1 MLRNISIEGY
11 IGKVFSQSESEDGK
25 MMKRH
30 ISVSVYKPEWVQK
43 TDTSGYK
50 SWYQKVIISGNP
62 SNKTWNSI
70 QERKKVVIL
79 NADFIFNKE
88 NKIVIMAN
96 ISNVF
101 PVDSFAYPASETITN
116 NDIVIEPAV
125 VMSYNDNET
134 EPLKTN
140 TAEQSYNELP
150 EFNDILKDISQNMHD
165 KNPL

>member
-1 MLRNISIEGY
+1 MLRNISFEGY
-11 IGKVFSQSESEDGK
+11 IGKVFSQEESEDGK
-25 MMKRH
+25 MLKRH
-30 ISVSVYKPEWVQK
+30 ISVSVYKPEWIQK

-62 SNKTWNSI
+62 NNKTWNSI

-88 NKIVIMAN
+88 NKLVVMVN

-101 PVDSFAYPASETITN
+101 PVDSFAFPTTESITN
-116 NDIVIEPAV
+116 NDIIVEPADPITQ
-125 VMSYNDNET
+125 YNDNVIPKEQ
-134 EPLKTN
+134 EP
-140 TAEQSYNELP
+140 EIELP
-150 EFNDILKDISQNMHD
+150 EFNNILDELSQNLYD

>member
-1 MLRNISIEGY
+1 MLRNISFEGY
-11 IGKVFSQSESEDGK
+11 IGKVFSQEESEDGK
-25 MMKRH
+25 MLKRH
-30 ISVSVYKPEWVQK
+30 ISVSVYKPEWIQK

-62 SNKTWNSI
+62 NNKTWNSI

-88 NKIVIMAN
+88 NKLVVMVN

-101 PVDSFAYPASETITN
+101 PVDSFAFPTTESITN
-116 NDIVIEPAV
+116 NDIIVEPAAPITQ
-125 VMSYNDNET
+125 YNDNIIPKEQ
-134 EPLKTN
+134 EP
-140 TAEQSYNELP
+140 EVELP
-150 EFNDILKDISQNMHD
+150 EFNDILDELSQNLYD

>member
-1 MLRNISIEGY
+1 MLRNISFEGY
-11 IGKVFSQSESEDGK
+11 IGKVFSQEESEDGK
-25 MMKRH
+25 MLKRH
-30 ISVSVYKPEWVQK
+30 ISVSVYKPEWIQK

-62 SNKTWNSI
+62 NNKTWNSI

-88 NKIVIMAN
+88 NKLVVMVN

-101 PVDSFAYPASETITN
+101 PVDSFAFPTTESITN
-116 NDIVIEPAV
+116 NDIIVEPAAPITQ
-125 VMSYNDNET
+125 YNDNVIPKEQ
-134 EPLKTN
+134 EP
-140 TAEQSYNELP
+140 EIELP
-150 EFNDILKDISQNMHD
+150 EFNNILDELSQNLYD

>member
-1 MLRNISIEGY
+1 MLRNISFEGY
-11 IGKVFSQSESEDGK
+11 IGKVFSQEESEDGK
-25 MMKRH
+25 MLKRH
-30 ISVSVYKPEWVQK
+30 ISVSVYKPEWIQK

-62 SNKTWNSI
+62 NNKTWNSI

-88 NKIVIMAN
+88 NKLVVMVN

-101 PVDSFAYPASETITN
+101 PVDSFAFPTTESITN
-116 NDIVIEPAV
+116 NDIIVEPAAPITQ
-125 VMSYNDNET
+125 YNDNVIPKEQ
-134 EPLKTN
+134 EP
-140 TAEQSYNELP
+140 EVELP
-150 EFNDILKDISQNMHD
+150 EFNDILDELSQNLYD

>member
-1 MLRNISIEGY
+1 MLRNISFEGY

-62 SNKTWNSI
+62 NNKTWNSI

-88 NKIVIMAN
+88 NKLVVMVN

-101 PVDSFAYPASETITN
+101 PVDSFAFPTTESITN
-116 NDIVIEPAV
+116 NDIIVEPAAPITQ
-125 VMSYNDNET
+125 YNDNIIPKEQ
-134 EPLKTN
+134 EP
-140 TAEQSYNELP
+140 EVELP
-150 EFNDILKDISQNMHD
+150 EFNNILDELSQNLYD

>member
-1 MLRNISIEGY
+1 MLRNISFEGY
-11 IGKVFSQSESEDGK
+11 IGKVFSQEESEDGK
-25 MMKRH
+25 MLKRH
-30 ISVSVYKPEWVQK
+30 ISVSVYKPEWIQK

-62 SNKTWNSI
+62 NNKTWNSI

-88 NKIVIMAN
+88 NKLVVMVN

-101 PVDSFAYPASETITN
+101 PVDSFAFPTTESITN
-116 NDIVIEPAV
+116 NDIIVEPAAPITQ
-125 VMSYNDNET
+125 YNDNIIPKEQ
-134 EPLKTN
+134 EP
-140 TAEQSYNELP
+140 EVELP
-150 EFNDILKDISQNMHD
+150 EFNNILDELSQNLYD

>member
-1 MLRNISIEGY
+1 MLRNISFEGY

-62 SNKTWNSI
+62 NNKTWNSI

-88 NKIVIMAN
+88 NKLVVMVN

-101 PVDSFAYPASETITN
+101 PVDSFAFPTTESITN
-116 NDIVIEPAV
+116 NDIIVEPAAPITQ
-125 VMSYNDNET
+125 YNDNIIPKEQ
-134 EPLKTN
+134 EP
-140 TAEQSYNELP
+140 EVELP
-150 EFNDILKDISQNMHD
+150 EFNDILDELSQNLYD

>member
-1 MLRNISIEGY
+1 MLRNISFEGY

-88 NKIVIMAN
+88 NKLVVMVN

-101 PVDSFAYPASETITN
+101 PVDSFAFPTTESITN
-116 NDIVIEPAV
+116 NDIIVEPAAPITQ
-125 VMSYNDNET
+125 YNDNIIPKEQ
-134 EPLKTN
+134 EP
-140 TAEQSYNELP
+140 EVELP
-150 EFNDILKDISQNMHD
+150 EFNDILDELSQNLYD